1 MAVRLAEMHAR
12 TKAKEVVGNRRARWI
27 VAAQAGNNQA

>member
-12 TKAKEVVGNRRARWI
+12 TKAKGPVGNRQARWI
-27 VAAQAGNNQA
+27 VAAQAGNSQA